1 MKKSLL
7 LLAVVLGHTGCAPP
21 GTDTL
26 PEAVRAVATRAASST
41 PDRLLVVDGT
51 FGDTAMSFA
60 TRQALVTAGVV
71 VEDRPRRCRQ
81 RDRSPRVRVRN
92 RGCGRMATP
101 DGSQR
106 RRDFLRDRCARSRGA
121 RRVAGHLRRC
131 AVRGDGL
138 DGVVSRTATQAVP
151 QQRDPPPPAGRAS
164 RCRSRRHRTERGESL
179 RRAWPAGDR
188 RR

>member
-71 VEDRPRRCRQ
+71 VEDRPADADSAIAVLAFVSATGGADGWRLRTV
-81 RDRSPRVRVRN
+81 RSGGGTSSVIDALAAEERVEWRVI
-92 RGCGRMATP
+92 CDAAQCEVT
-101 DGSQR
+101 DS
-106 RRDFLRDRCARSRGA
+106 
-121 RRVAGHLRRC
+121 
-131 AVRGDGL
+131 
-138 DGVVSRTATQAVP
+138 TA
-151 QQRDPPPPAGRAS
+151 
-164 RCRSRRHRTERGESL
+164 
-179 RRAWPAGDR
+179 W
-188 RR
+188 